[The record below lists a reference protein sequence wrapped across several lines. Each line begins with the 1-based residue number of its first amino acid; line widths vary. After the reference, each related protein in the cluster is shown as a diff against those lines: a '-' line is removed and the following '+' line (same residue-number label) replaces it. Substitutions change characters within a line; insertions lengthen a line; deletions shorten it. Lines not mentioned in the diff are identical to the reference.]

1 MPRLADPEQDSDLGD
16 RLCDRVAEAFAQRT
30 PLRIV
35 GGDTKAE
42 LGPAVCGEP
51 LRVTGHRGIVDYQPG
66 ELVLTARAGTP
77 LAQIEAELARHGQM
91 LPFEPPHLGPGA
103 TLGGTIACNLSGPR
117 RPWAGSARDH
127 VLGCSLIDGRGQR
140 MRFGGQVMKNVAG
153 YDVSRLMAGASG
165 TLGVLLDI
173 SLKVLPRPATEVTL
187 ALAIDAHAALE
198 RMQRLAAQPVPL
210 SAACWLDGRLYLRF
224 SGAPAAVAHHAGC
237 VGGTE
242 VASDFWQSVN
252 ERSHSFFSDTRPL
265 WRLSLP
271 TCAMQPDLDG
281 DWLIDWGGARRW
293 LLSDAPGQWVHE
305 RARRLGGHALRE
317 RGAGADNER
326 MAATDPA
333 LLVLSRRLK
342 QVFDPAGILNR
353 GRMYREF

>member
-1 MPRLADPEQDSDLGD
+1 MTGLTHPEQDGDLGD
-16 RLCDRVAEAFAQRT
+16 WLRDRVVEAFAQRT

-35 GGDTKAE
+35 GGDTKVG
-42 LGPAVCGEP
+42 LGHAVCGEP
-51 LRVTGHRGIVDYQPG
+51 LQVAGHRGIVDYQPA

-77 LAQIEAELARHGQM
+77 LEQIEAELARHGQM
-91 LPFEPPHLGPGA
+91 LPFEPPRLGPGA

-127 VLGCSLIDGRGQR
+127 VLGCGLIDGRGQM

-173 SLKVLPRPATEVTL
+173 SLKVLPRPAAETTRVL
-187 ALAIDAHAALE
+187 AADAHAALQH
-198 RMQRLAAQPVPL
+198 MQRLAAQPVPL
-210 SAACWLDGRLYLRF
+210 SAACWLDGGLYLRF
-224 SGAPAAVAHHAGC
+224 SGASAAVTHHAGD

-242 VASDFWQSVN
+242 AAPEFWTSIN
-252 ERSHSFFSDTRPL
+252 ERSHRFFNDARPL

-271 TCAMQPDLDG
+271 TRAVQPDLDG

-293 LLSDAPGQWVHE
+293 LLSEAPAQWVHE
-305 RARRLGGHALRE
+305 QARRLGGHAMCV
-317 RGAGADNER
+317 RGAGADDER
-326 MAATDPA
+326 MAPTDPA
-333 LLVLSRRLK
+333 LLLLSRRLK

-353 GRMYREF
+353 GRLYREF